1 MIWGYHYFRKPPY
14 RKHHSPNKGRITRI
28 QFNKSWTEAHRM
40 MTRKKTGVMDLLT
53 VSTKTEIRGTRSP
66 EIRNR
71 ALSSLA
77 DHPISSLSLQA
88 KCCKEH
94 LQEKKSGF
102 VIWKSNIL
110 KKTDHALMLSL
121 FKKNTTRHWD
131 IEPNQQRGRPSW
143 SNWLTRSCSRLL
155 LLLQTWQYPI
165 PRHPPNPQK
174 LSHHELV
181 TGPEEGVWV
190 GFCETQITMPQ
201 IYTSMVWHPP
211 KRDIFG
217 TRQLKCGKE
226 NHPTRPLQIR
236 CGADTIK
243 ASIFCEF
250 LGKIGGDAVM
260 IISQANDGNVQKQ
273 PHIYQELPA
282 SEIAKSRCEQFID
295 LGNGTMRKKMIL
307 SSLGYETY
315 SWGSEVLFGEIPLAC
330 WRQ

>member
-1 MIWGYHYFRKPPY
+1 MHGCCPY
-14 RKHHSPNKGRITRI
+14 
-28 QFNKSWTEAHRM
+28 
-40 MTRKKTGVMDLLT
+40 
-53 VSTKTEIRGTRSP
+53 
-66 EIRNR
+66 
-71 ALSSLA
+71 
-77 DHPISSLSLQA
+77 
-88 KCCKEH
+88 
-94 LQEKKSGF
+94 
-102 VIWKSNIL
+102 L
-110 KKTDHALMLSL
+110 KK
-121 FKKNTTRHWD
+121 KTRHWD

-174 LSHHELV
+174 VTDHELV
-181 TGPEEGVWV
+181 TGPEEGVWG
-190 GFCETQITMPQ
+190 GFCKWSWITMPQ

-217 TRQLKCGKE
+217 TRKLKCRKE

-236 CGADTIK
+236 CGADTNLLFK

-260 IISQANDGNVQKQ
+260 IISQANDGNVQQQ

-295 LGNGTMRKKMIL
+295 LGNGTVRKKNDIVISGIWDLFLRVRSAIWGNTIGLLKTTIWRDFPNFSNNAMQLKREFETPLL
-307 SSLGYETY
+307 SRTSTLV
-315 SWGSEVLFGEIPLAC
+315 S
-330 WRQ
+330 